1 MTSKETIIA
10 QDAENPVG
18 ASLLAKGSGQ
28 SASSLNDAAQ
38 SRASSLL
45 QGAVVACLIVADI
58 APTYICIFLR
68 GTAQPHVQ
76 VIIA

>member
-1 MTSKETIIA
+1 M
-10 QDAENPVG
+10 G
-18 ASLLAKGSGQ
+18 ASLLAMTDWQ
-28 SASSLNDAAQ
+28 ATHSLNVKPQ

-76 VIIA
+76 VLIA